1 MTNGT
6 ASAATL
12 SAPASVGDRV
22 PRPSRAA
29 WWAGWIISAIPILG
43 MGVAGP
49 IFLFT
54 MREMV
59 EKTMAAHGYP
69 ASTIV
74 PINVVAWCC
83 VLLYAIPQTAV
94 LGAILLTGYLGGA
107 VATHVRIGDPSWF
120 MPIIPGVLLWLGL
133 YLREARLRALVPLR
147 S

>member
-29 WWAGWIISAIPILG
+29 WWAGWIISAIPILW

-59 EKTMAAHGYP
+59 EKTMAEHGYP

-83 VLLYAIPQTAV
+83 VLLYGIPQTAV

-107 VATHVRIGDPSWF
+107 VATHVRAGEPWF
-120 MPIIPGVLLWLGL
+120 LPVIFGVLVWLGL
-133 YLREARLRALVPLR
+133 FLRDPRVRCLAPIRKV
-147 S
+147 